1 MQELMDAERVT
12 YWGISEADEATLRR
26 AHAVCPVTAVQNRYS
41 MMARQYESLF
51 PALEE
56 LGIGLVCFSPLGRGY
71 LTGTL
76 SQDTQF
82 SSSDVRAS
90 MPRFRSP
97 EALGANQAIVAL
109 VRQYAAEKGC
119 TPASS
124 PGLADG
130 AKLGSSPFRAP
141 PNSTGSRRP
150 GCGPGLFLPEELS
163 AVQAALDQIPIH
175 GARYNDQ
182 PGALVER

>member
-1 MQELMDAERVT
+1 M
-12 YWGISEADEATLRR
+12 
-26 AHAVCPVTAVQNRYS
+26 
-41 MMARQYESLF
+41 
-51 PALEE
+51 EE
-56 LGIGLVCFSPLGRGY
+56 LGIGLVCFSPLGRGH

-119 TPASS
+119 TPAQFALAWLMAQKPWIVPI
-124 PGLADG
+124 PGTTKLHRHQENLAADQV
-130 AKLGSSPFRAP
+130 SFS
-141 PNSTGSRRP
+141 
-150 GCGPGLFLPEELS
+150 PEELS

-182 PGALVER
+182 QERLVER